1 MPILNR
7 LFQATEYKMEM
18 FNNQPIIDIGFQ
30 FYYLADCGDETDFD
44 FPNYVSSYMKIYNE
58 RLGRTVK
65 TIPLERNGNIL
76 MIYST
81 DTSFESEGNYYYEVI
96 YVMSGGYE
104 IVLRYGL
111 LQVI

>member
-1 MPILNR
+1 MLNNR
-7 LFQATEYKMEM
+7 LFQATENKLEL

-30 FYYLADCGDETDFD
+30 FVVDDCGTDVEFD
-44 FPNYVSSYMKIYNE
+44 FPDYVSSHMKIYNE
-58 RLGRTVK
+58 RLGRTIK
-65 TIPLERNGNIL
+65 NIPLTRHGNIL
-76 MIYST
+76 IIYST
-81 DTSFESEGNYYYEVI
+81 DTSFDPNGNYYYEVI